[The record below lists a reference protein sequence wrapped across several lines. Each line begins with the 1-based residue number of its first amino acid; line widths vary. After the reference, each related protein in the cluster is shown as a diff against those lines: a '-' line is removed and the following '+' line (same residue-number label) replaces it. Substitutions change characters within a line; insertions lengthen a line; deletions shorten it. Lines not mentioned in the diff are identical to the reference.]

1 MRLTA
6 PPCSLRHSR
15 SGSYL
20 VMGPDLRSFP
30 HQDLDDLNVSTAGC
44 DQQGR
49 GPVLQNTH
57 TRVLRFL
64 FMCERCVFNLCGK
77 AQSDSL

>member
-6 PPCSLRHSR
+6 PPCSLCHSR

-20 VMGPDLRSFP
+20 VVGPDLRSFP

-49 GPVLQNTH
+49 SPVLQNTH
-57 TRVLRFL
+57 TRVTLP
-64 FMCERCVFNLCGK
+64 VYV
-77 AQSDSL
+77 